1 MDVMDVVRAHDLQPE
16 FAGEPEESRNDLALF
31 GDPVVL
37 DLHEIILAAEY
48 VDEPRSRRAGL
59 LPSVVDQVLRDKR
72 RETSG
77 EADQALSVAGWGSVF
92 CSGPVIKTLQV
103 GVAHELQEVLIA
115 PDVTGQEAEVKDAPS
130 LVAAALLVQPGA
142 LGEIELA
149 ANQRLDP
156 LALRGRVEI
165 NGAKEVAMVGE
176 GERRHP
182 ELARPVGQPVDPDR
196 KSTRLN
202 SSHLGISYAVF
213 CLKKKKQ

>member
-1 MDVMDVVRAHDLQPE
+1 MSTNRAVAVRASSHRSLIRCCGTSDARHPE
-16 FAGEPEESRNDLALF
+16 KPIRPLAWR
-31 GDPVVL
+31 GRV
-37 DLHEIILAAEY
+37 
-48 VDEPRSRRAGL
+48 SGGG
-59 LPSVVDQVLRDKR
+59 R
-72 RETSG
+72 RECV
-77 EADQALSVAGWGSVF
+77 EAG
-92 CSGPVIKTLQV
+92 SGPVIETLQV

-182 ELARPVGQPVDPDR
+182 ELARPVGQPVDPAR
-196 KSTRLN
+196 
-202 SSHLGISYAVF
+202 AV
-213 CLKKKKQ
+213 